1 MQSTPERLLALLE
14 EHGLTEYAADA
25 TSLLRPSIA
34 MFSSQVDNERAI
46 AIGASKLGGLPDLP
60 PDMQWPYYHDRP
72 LYFVAQINFAE
83 VAAYDVEKVL
93 PSSGVAYFFYDD
105 TWYEDNLTTMF
116 NLGRTLFFEGDLSLL
131 KRTDAP
137 YSVVWPACS
146 VSFENDMTLPPAS
159 WQGHPWFD
167 SSEVYT
173 RLNTQD
179 TYLEIPW
186 AMSIFADSKLPRH
199 RLLGHPDPIQ
209 GNVFAE
215 AQQELT
221 KEASWEE
228 ANEQTP
234 TWTLLFQIDSDGKAN
249 MMWSDAGTLYFCIKN
264 DALHNRRFD
273 EVILSYQYS

>member
-34 MFSSQVDNERAI
+34 MFSHQVDNEQQI

-146 VSFENDMTLPPAS
+146 VSFKNDMTLPPGQS
-159 WQGHPWFD
+159 WKWFD
-167 SSEVYT
+167 NSEAYT

-179 TYLEIPW
+179 TYSEVAW
-186 AMSIFADSKLPRH
+186 VMSILADGESPRH
-199 RLLGHPDPIQ
+199 RLSGHHDPVQ
-209 GNVFAE
+209 VNVFAE
-215 AQQELT
+215 AQRELT

-228 ANEQTP
+228 ADEQTP
-234 TWTLLFQIDSDGKAN
+234 TWTLLLQIDSDNNAN
-249 MMWSDAGTLYFCIKN
+249 MMWGDVGTLYFCIKN
-264 DALHNRRFD
+264 DALHNRHFD
-273 EVILSYQYS
+273 ETIVVFQSG